1 MVDPRRGVVVERV
14 EVEED
19 EDDEE
24 LDDLAEDE
32 EEEDEDEEGAEAGQ
46 GDGSHDARDSAV
58 SFSAHDLNQ
67 QQLLQLQLQHQHF
80 LQQQHLQQLQLHQQ
94 HLLDSS
100 AGLHGGALGV
110 HGSLLVA
117 PLRAP
122 AAGNN
127 TCKQCSRSFRSRS
140 DLTSHERTHSGDK
153 PLVCSLPGCGR
164 CFAHVSNLRVHE
176 RGHAGER
183 PHVCPFPACGRAFR
197 HPSSRD
203 DHYVAV
209 HQNIRQYVC
218 GSCQRDFTA
227 SSNLKRHQ
235 KTCVMQGGGLLSMGS
250 GPMGSML
257 MLQAAQRQ
265 AAAAAQLGA
274 FSASSTSAAK

>member
-1 MVDPRRGVVVERV
+1 VE
-14 EVEED
+14 EVEE
-19 EDDEE
+19 EE
-24 LDDLAEDE
+24 E
-32 EEEDEDEEGAEAGQ
+32 EEEDEDEDEEDEEEDEEVAEAGQ
-46 GDGSHDARDSAV
+46 VGVGSGARFAV
-58 SFSAHDLNQ
+58 SSFSAHGLNHHQ
-67 QQLLQLQLQHQHF
+67 LQQLQM
-80 LQQQHLQQLQLHQQ
+80 QQQHLLQQQQLQQLHLHQQ
-94 HLLDSS
+94 HQLDSS
-100 AGLHGGALGV
+100 VGLHGAALGAAGV
-110 HGSLLVA
+110 HGSLLAA

-122 AAGNN
+122 ASGNN

-235 KTCVMQGGGLLSMGS
+235 KTCVMQGGGLLGMGA
-250 GPMGSML
+250 GPTGGMM
-257 MLQAAQRQ
+257 MMAAQ
-265 AAAAAQLGA
+265 AQGSQ
-274 FSASSTSAAK
+274 FPST